1 MRENGRTHRCGAR
14 RRGVVLLLVMLVVS
28 ILFVILGQF
37 SYSAKI
43 DRALAENH
51 VRNAQAWC
59 DFMSAVAVCKAAVA
73 REGAPSALSFELA
86 QGGIAVAW
94 TSESGKFNLNT
105 LRSEEPGIP
114 TEQCERL
121 FKTLE
126 ENGTLTTLGLAKQVI
141 EFVKGAERPLLTLGE
156 LLQVEAITPELLKG
170 VEGKEGLSKF
180 LTVYSD
186 GTIDIGQAP
195 AEVVACLD
203 ESLSNPRTLELL
215 KEKLKNPQAQVPGY
229 IETLARQLKDS
240 TTSDMPSYLARV
252 TVTSAFAA
260 RTFEVALRKS
270 ERGAALVLCNEIGET
285 GERIDQ

>member
-1 MRENGRTHRCGAR
+1 
-14 RRGVVLLLVMLVVS
+14 MLVVS

-37 SYSAKI
+37 SYSAQI

-59 DFMSAVAVCKAAVA
+59 DFMSAVAVCKVAAA
-73 REGAPSALSFELA
+73 RDGAPSALSFELT
-86 QGGIAVAW
+86 GGSVSIAW
-94 TSESGKFNLNT
+94 TSESGKYNLNS
-105 LRSEEPGIP
+105 LKSEDPGIP

-126 ENGTLTTLGLAKQVI
+126 ENGTLTVLGLGKQVL
-141 EFVKGAERPLLTLGE
+141 EFVKASERPLLTVGE
-156 LLQVEAITPELLKG
+156 LLQVEGITAEILKG

-186 GTIDIGQAP
+186 GKIDIAQAP
-195 AEVVACLD
+195 AEVIACLD

-229 IETLARQLKDS
+229 IETLARQLAES
-240 TTSDMPSYLARV
+240 VTSDTPTYLARV
-252 TVTSAFAA
+252 TVNGAYAA
-260 RTFEVALRKS
+260 RTFEVALRKA
-270 ERGAALVLCNEIGET
+270 EQGVALVLCNETGET
-285 GERIDQ
+285 SERVDE